1 MLELNNIVKDYISG
15 DTRVTALKGI
25 NLRFRDS
32 EFVSI
37 LGQSGC
43 GKTTFLKT
51 LNRMVEEEGGYL
63 SGTITLDGTDI
74 KSLP

>member
-32 EFVSI
+32 EFWDSPAAEKQ
-37 LGQSGC
+37 LC
-43 GKTTFLKT
+43 
-51 LNRMVEEEGGYL
+51 
-63 SGTITLDGTDI
+63 
-74 KSLP
+74 

>member
-32 EFVSI
+32 EFVRS
-37 LGQSGC
+37 
-43 GKTTFLKT
+43 
-51 LNRMVEEEGGYL
+51 R
-63 SGTITLDGTDI
+63 
-74 KSLP
+74 LPETQTAEKQLC